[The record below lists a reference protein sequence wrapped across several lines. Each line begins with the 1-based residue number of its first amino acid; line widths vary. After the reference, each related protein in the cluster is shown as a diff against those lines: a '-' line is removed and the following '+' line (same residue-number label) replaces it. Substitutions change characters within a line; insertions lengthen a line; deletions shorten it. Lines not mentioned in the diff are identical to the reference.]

1 MVKTAA
7 RRSSRGRHGMLGQLA
22 VTSHLRSLP
31 PFCGRKSEYLVVKPQ
46 FQKAGRGR
54 QSEKARFYSGG
65 SGFALWI
72 TWAKPEEHQGDHRR
86 RPERRGQDT
95 LPFPSKPRNL
105 KKQHKTKQQEDRE
118 SNNSHTTMTDFIRNI
133 WQNAGSATGTR
144 KPDAV
149 QPVDQIRLPPAAA
162 APSERLIKLEPPSSP
177 LSDDGQAGKA
187 QRMARVNARRDKRK
201 PLEALDAEPSSKKL
215 KTEPALD
222 ASGEERLRAM
232 EAQLERLD
240 PDSKEAKKKRRLIRN
255 RMSAQL
261 HRERKKAY
269 VGQLEDQLLAKE
281 RELKTLQEQLAA
293 MAVESEQL
301 KQQLVRKESVD
312 LNEPR
317 IKAEPVPVEKPAA
330 EPVVVQDEPAVDWAA
345 CLEDMDDAMV
355 GEDLLCDLDESP
367 LAAYGL
373 SPISEDPV
381 AAALAEE
388 EQRQKAMAQTQSHHE
403 IHAAKKNL
411 AMMMA
416 MMFSVTF
423 CGQSES
429 VANVTSGSNFSSM
442 FNAVPVKELSQMSI
456 ASRIVACLEK
466 TSWEDFQDVS
476 SWTSAASAAASAAAA
491 LAVAAD
497 KKSRS
502 PPAQPA
508 NSPSAA
514 SDVTDSSGSCD
525 SPKELEDV
533 GMSFD
538 TDLIEEFVYPVDEPF
553 APALAD
559 TNWFGAD
566 RDEFGHSDVEGD
578 DEHLPETKT
587 TVKPVSMTSRLYKK
601 LTKLWNDKNQVLL
614 TVLNGKNEVTRR
626 SVADMS
632 TIRKGMSTGALFPT
646 TAAHAAAASS
656 DKLLETHDQSVTFL
670 YPLSAFSEDQRSAAF
685 PNGAASDQVFLEVS
699 CQINGAVTPVL

>member
-1 MVKTAA
+1 
-7 RRSSRGRHGMLGQLA
+7 
-22 VTSHLRSLP
+22 
-31 PFCGRKSEYLVVKPQ
+31 
-46 FQKAGRGR
+46 
-54 QSEKARFYSGG
+54 
-65 SGFALWI
+65 
-72 TWAKPEEHQGDHRR
+72 
-86 RPERRGQDT
+86 
-95 LPFPSKPRNL
+95 
-105 KKQHKTKQQEDRE
+105 
-118 SNNSHTTMTDFIRNI
+118 MTDFIRTI
-133 WQNAGSATGTR
+133 WQNTASANGAQQR
-144 KPDAV
+144 KTTTEAV
-149 QPVDQIRLPPAAA
+149 QPVDQIRLPPSAA
-162 APSERLIKLEPPSSP
+162 APSVSACERLIKLEPPSSP
-177 LSDDGQAGKA
+177 STSSSASDSDSGKA

-201 PLEALDAEPSSKKL
+201 PLEAADVTHASASKKL
-215 KTEPALD
+215 KTEAALD
-222 ASGEERLRAM
+222 PSGEERLRAM
-232 EAQLERLD
+232 EAQLEHLD

-269 VGQLEDQLLAKE
+269 VGQLEDQLQAKE
-281 RELKTLQEQLAA
+281 KELKALQDQLAA

-301 KQQLVRKESVD
+301 KQKLGRKESIEQ
-312 LNEPR
+312 EPQ
-317 IKAEPVPVEKPAA
+317 IKAEPVPLEKVAHA
-330 EPVVVQDEPAVDWAA
+330 ESVMVPNEPAVDWAA
-345 CLEDMDDAMV
+345 CLEDMDEAMV

-373 SPISEDPV
+373 TPISEDPV

-388 EQRQKAMAQTQSHHE
+388 EQRQKIEAQTQSHHE

-429 VANVTSGSNFSSM
+429 VANVTNGSNFSSM

-476 SWTSAASAAASAAAA
+476 SWTTSAASAAAAAAMA
-491 LAVAAD
+491 MNGRQEISNSADELA
-497 KKSRS
+497 
-502 PPAQPA
+502 
-508 NSPSAA
+508 
-514 SDVTDSSGSCD
+514 
-525 SPKELEDV
+525 ELEDV

-553 APALAD
+553 APTLAD

-566 RDEFGHSDVEGD
+566 SDEFGHSDVEND
-578 DEHLPETKT
+578 DEHVKTKT
-587 TVKPVSMTSRLYKK
+587 TVKPVPMTSRLYEK
-601 LTKLWNDKNQVLL
+601 LTKLWNEKNQVLL

-646 TAAHAAAASS
+646 TVAKAAASS
-656 DKLLETHDQSVTFL
+656 NDKLLETHDQSVTFL

-685 PNGAASDQVFLEVS
+685 PNGASSDQVFLEVS
-699 CQINGAVTPVL
+699 CQINGAAKSVL

>member
-1 MVKTAA
+1 
-7 RRSSRGRHGMLGQLA
+7 
-22 VTSHLRSLP
+22 
-31 PFCGRKSEYLVVKPQ
+31 
-46 FQKAGRGR
+46 
-54 QSEKARFYSGG
+54 
-65 SGFALWI
+65 
-72 TWAKPEEHQGDHRR
+72 
-86 RPERRGQDT
+86 
-95 LPFPSKPRNL
+95 
-105 KKQHKTKQQEDRE
+105 
-118 SNNSHTTMTDFIRNI
+118 MTDFIRTI
-133 WQNAGSATGTR
+133 WQSTASSTGAQTR
-144 KPDAV
+144 KPTTEAV
-149 QPVDQIRLPPAAA
+149 QPVDQIRLPPSAA
-162 APSERLIKLEPPSSP
+162 APSASACERLVKLEPPASPTSSSA
-177 LSDDGQAGKA
+177 SDSDSQSGKA

-201 PLEALDAEPSSKKL
+201 PLEAADASLASASKKL
-215 KTEPALD
+215 KTEAALD
-222 ASGEERLRAM
+222 PSGEERLRAM
-232 EAQLERLD
+232 EAQLEHLD

-269 VGQLEDQLLAKE
+269 VGQLEDQLQAKE
-281 RELKTLQEQLAA
+281 MELRALQEQMAA

-301 KQQLVRKESVD
+301 KQQLGRKESID
-312 LNEPR
+312 QEPQ
-317 IKAEPVPVEKPAA
+317 IKAEPVPLEKAALPEPIVAPA
-330 EPVVVQDEPAVDWAA
+330 EPAVDWAA

-373 SPISEDPV
+373 SPISDDPV
-381 AAALAEE
+381 TAALAEE
-388 EQRQKAMAQTQSHHE
+388 EQRQKMQAQTQSHHE

-476 SWTSAASAAASAAAA
+476 SWTASAASAAAAAAV
-491 LAVAAD
+491 AVTAD

-502 PPAQPA
+502 PPAQQPA

-514 SDVTDSSGSCD
+514 SDVTDSSGSCG

-566 RDEFGHSDVEGD
+566 SDEFGHSDVEN
-578 DEHLPETKT
+578 DERVPETKT
-587 TVKPVSMTSRLYKK
+587 TVKPVSMTSRLYEK
-601 LTKLWNDKNQVLL
+601 LTKLWNEKNQVLL

-646 TAAHAAAASS
+646 TAATAAASSS
-656 DKLLETHDQSVTFL
+656 DKLLEKHDQSVTFL

-685 PNGAASDQVFLEVS
+685 PNGASSDQVFLEVS
-699 CQINGAVTPVL
+699 CQINGAANPVL

>member
-1 MVKTAA
+1 MATTKLT
-7 RRSSRGRHGMLGQLA
+7 
-22 VTSHLRSLP
+22 
-31 PFCGRKSEYLVVKPQ
+31 YLSDRNEVRCS
-46 FQKAGRGR
+46 A
-54 QSEKARFYSGG
+54 
-65 SGFALWI
+65 
-72 TWAKPEEHQGDHRR
+72 T
-86 RPERRGQDT
+86 ERE
-95 LPFPSKPRNL
+95 
-105 KKQHKTKQQEDRE
+105 QQENFPHKRPLRNKP
-118 SNNSHTTMTDFIRNI
+118 SMTDFIRTI
-133 WQNAGSATGTR
+133 WQTTASASSAAR
-144 KPDAV
+144 EADSV

-162 APSERLIKLEPPSSP
+162 ATSPSDKQRLVKLEPPASP
-177 LSDDGQAGKA
+177 SAKA
-187 QRMARVNARRDKRK
+187 QRMARVHARRDKRK
-201 PLEALDAEPSSKKL
+201 PLEAADLEAAPSCKKL
-215 KTEPALD
+215 KTEAALD
-222 ASGEERLRAM
+222 PSGEERLRAM
-232 EAQLERLD
+232 EAQLEHLD

-269 VGQLEDQLLAKE
+269 VGQLEDQLQAKE
-281 RELKTLQEQLAA
+281 RELRALQEQMSA

-301 KQQLVRKESVD
+301 KQQLGRKE
-312 LNEPR
+312 PQ
-317 IKAEPVPVEKPAA
+317 IKTEPVPVETVK
-330 EPVVVQDEPAVDWAA
+330 PVVVSEEPAVDWAV
-345 CLEDMDDAMV
+345 CLEDMDEAMV

-373 SPISEDPV
+373 SPIAEDPV
-381 AAALAEE
+381 TAALAEE
-388 EQRQKAMAQTQSHHE
+388 EQRQKLQAQTQSHHE

-423 CGQSES
+423 CGQSDS

-476 SWTSAASAAASAAAA
+476 SWTASAASAAAAAAV
-491 LAVAAD
+491 AVTAD

-502 PPAQPA
+502 QPA
-508 NSPSAA
+508 HSPSAA

-566 RDEFGHSDVEGD
+566 SDEFGHSDVEGD
-578 DEHLPETKT
+578 DERETKT
-587 TVKPVSMTSRLYKK
+587 TVKPVSMTSRLYEK
-601 LTKLWNDKNQVLL
+601 LTKLWNEKNQVLL

-632 TIRKGMSTGALFPT
+632 TIRKGMSSGALFPT
-646 TAAHAAAASS
+646 TAASAAVSS
-656 DKLLETHDQSVTFL
+656 NDKLLEKHDQSVTFL

-685 PNGAASDQVFLEVS
+685 PNGATPSDQVFLEVS
-699 CQINGAVTPVL
+699 CQINGAVKPVL

>member
-1 MVKTAA
+1 
-7 RRSSRGRHGMLGQLA
+7 
-22 VTSHLRSLP
+22 
-31 PFCGRKSEYLVVKPQ
+31 
-46 FQKAGRGR
+46 
-54 QSEKARFYSGG
+54 
-65 SGFALWI
+65 
-72 TWAKPEEHQGDHRR
+72 
-86 RPERRGQDT
+86 
-95 LPFPSKPRNL
+95 
-105 KKQHKTKQQEDRE
+105 
-118 SNNSHTTMTDFIRNI
+118 MTDFIRNI
-133 WQNAGSATGTR
+133 WQNSGSSAAATAR

-149 QPVDQIRLPPAAA
+149 QPVDQIRLPPASA
-162 APSERLIKLEPPSSP
+162 APSASERLVKLEPPASP
-177 LSDDGQAGKA
+177 ASGAEDAASGKA

-201 PLEALDAEPSSKKL
+201 PLEAADAPSSKKL

-222 ASGEERLRAM
+222 PSGEERLRAM
-232 EAQLERLD
+232 EAQLEHLD

-269 VGQLEDQLLAKE
+269 VGQLEDQLQAKE
-281 RELKTLQEQLAA
+281 RELKALQEQLAA
-293 MAVESEQL
+293 MAVESQQL
-301 KQQLVRKESVD
+301 KQKLERKESVD
-312 LNEPR
+312 LEPR
-317 IKAEPVPVEKPAA
+317 IKAEPVAVEPAA
-330 EPVVVQDEPAVDWAA
+330 APIVVQDEPAVDWDA

-373 SPISEDPV
+373 SAISEDPV

-388 EQRQKAMAQTQSHHE
+388 EQRQKAEAQTQSYHE

-476 SWTSAASAAASAAAA
+476 SWTTSAASAAAAAAM
-491 LAVAAD
+491 AVTAD
-497 KKSRS
+497 KKARS
-502 PPAQPA
+502 PPAQKPA
-508 NSPSAA
+508 TSPSAA
-514 SDVTDSSGSCD
+514 SDVTDSPGSCD

-566 RDEFGHSDVEGD
+566 SDEFGHSDVEGD
-578 DEHLPETKT
+578 DDHMPETKT
-587 TVKPVSMTSRLYKK
+587 TVKPVSMTSRLYEK
-601 LTKLWNDKNQVLL
+601 LTKLWNEKNQVLL

-646 TAAHAAAASS
+646 TAANAAAASS
-656 DKLLETHDQSVTFL
+656 DKLLEKHDQSVTFL

-699 CQINGAVTPVL
+699 CQINGAVNPVL

>member
-1 MVKTAA
+1 
-7 RRSSRGRHGMLGQLA
+7 
-22 VTSHLRSLP
+22 
-31 PFCGRKSEYLVVKPQ
+31 
-46 FQKAGRGR
+46 
-54 QSEKARFYSGG
+54 
-65 SGFALWI
+65 
-72 TWAKPEEHQGDHRR
+72 
-86 RPERRGQDT
+86 
-95 LPFPSKPRNL
+95 
-105 KKQHKTKQQEDRE
+105 
-118 SNNSHTTMTDFIRNI
+118 MTEFIRTI
-133 WQNAGSATGTR
+133 FQTTSAASATTI
-144 KPDAV
+144 KTEP
-149 QPVDQIRLPPAAA
+149 QPVEQIRLPS
-162 APSERLIKLEPPSSP
+162 APSALSPTERLVKIEADSGDEGHS
-177 LSDDGQAGKA
+177 GKA
-187 QRMARVNARRDKRK
+187 QRLARVHARRDKRK
-201 PLEALDAEPSSKKL
+201 PSEVSSPAAKKL

-222 ASGEERLRAM
+222 PSGEERLRQM
-232 EAQLERLD
+232 EAQLEHLD

-269 VGQLEDQLLAKE
+269 VGQLEDQLQAKE
-281 RELKTLQEQLAA
+281 RELKALQEQLAA
-293 MAVESEQL
+293 MAVESQQL
-301 KQQLVRKESVD
+301 KQQLQAQPVVK
-312 LNEPR
+312 
-317 IKAEPVPVEKPAA
+317 KEPVEVQGAA
-330 EPVVVQDEPAVDWAA
+330 DAPIVIADEPVDWAA
-345 CLEDMDDAMV
+345 CLDGLEEAEV

-373 SPISEDPV
+373 SLNDPV

-388 EQRQKAMAQTQSHHE
+388 EQKQKLQAQTQHHE

-476 SWTSAASAAASAAAA
+476 SWTSSAASAAAA
-491 LAVAAD
+491 AAVAVTAD
-497 KKSRS
+497 KKARRE
-502 PPAQPA
+502 QA
-508 NSPSAA
+508 NSPAA

-525 SPKELEDV
+525 TPKELADV
-533 GMSFD
+533 NMSFD

-566 RDEFGHSDVEGD
+566 SDEFGHSDVESD
-578 DEHLPETKT
+578 AEHHEAKT
-587 TVKPVSMTSRLYKK
+587 TVKPVSMTSRLYEK
-601 LTKLWNDKNQVLL
+601 LTNLWKEKNQVLL
-614 TVLNGKNEVTRR
+614 TVLDGKNEVTRR

-632 TIRKGMSTGALFPT
+632 TIRKGMASGKLFPT
-646 TAAHAAAASS
+646 TAANAAAASS
-656 DKLLETHDQSVTFL
+656 DKLLNKHDQSVTFL

-685 PNGAASDQVFLEVS
+685 PDAATAPSDAMFLEVS
-699 CQINGAVTPVL
+699 CQINGSNPL

>member
-1 MVKTAA
+1 
-7 RRSSRGRHGMLGQLA
+7 
-22 VTSHLRSLP
+22 
-31 PFCGRKSEYLVVKPQ
+31 
-46 FQKAGRGR
+46 
-54 QSEKARFYSGG
+54 
-65 SGFALWI
+65 
-72 TWAKPEEHQGDHRR
+72 
-86 RPERRGQDT
+86 
-95 LPFPSKPRNL
+95 
-105 KKQHKTKQQEDRE
+105 
-118 SNNSHTTMTDFIRNI
+118 MTDFIRTI
-133 WQNAGSATGTR
+133 WQNTGAQPAKTTT
-144 KPDAV
+144 DAV

-162 APSERLIKLEPPSSP
+162 ATAASERLIKLEPPSSP
-177 LSDDGQAGKA
+177 SSDSDSGKA

-201 PLEALDAEPSSKKL
+201 PLETVDATPSKKL

-222 ASGEERLRAM
+222 PSGEERLRAM
-232 EAQLERLD
+232 EAQLEHLD

-269 VGQLEDQLLAKE
+269 VGQLEDQLQAKE
-281 RELKTLQEQLAA
+281 RELKALQDQLAA

-301 KQQLVRKESVD
+301 KQQLGRKESMD
-312 LNEPR
+312 QEPV
-317 IKAEPVPVEKPAA
+317 IKAEPVPLEKVEPI
-330 EPVVVQDEPAVDWAA
+330 VVSDEPVDWAV
-345 CLEDMDDAMV
+345 CLEDMDEAMV

-373 SPISEDPV
+373 NSISDDPV

-388 EQRQKAMAQTQSHHE
+388 EQRQKMQSQNQSHHE

-423 CGQSES
+423 CGQSDS

-476 SWTSAASAAASAAAA
+476 SWTSSAASAVAAAA
-491 LAVAAD
+491 VAVSAD
-497 KKSRS
+497 KKR
-502 PPAQPA
+502 AQA

-514 SDVTDSSGSCD
+514 SDVTDSGSCD

-566 RDEFGHSDVEGD
+566 SDEFGHSDVEND
-578 DEHLPETKT
+578 DEHVSKT
-587 TVKPVSMTSRLYKK
+587 TVKPVSMTSRLYEK
-601 LTKLWNDKNQVLL
+601 LTKLWNEKNQVLL
-614 TVLNGKNEVTRR
+614 TVLNGKNQVTRR

-632 TIRKGMSTGALFPT
+632 TIRKGMSSGALFPT
-646 TAAHAAAASS
+646 TAAHVAASS
-656 DKLLETHDQSVTFL
+656 NDKLLEKHDQSVTFL

-685 PNGAASDQVFLEVS
+685 PNGASSDQVFLEVS

>member
-1 MVKTAA
+1 
-7 RRSSRGRHGMLGQLA
+7 
-22 VTSHLRSLP
+22 
-31 PFCGRKSEYLVVKPQ
+31 
-46 FQKAGRGR
+46 
-54 QSEKARFYSGG
+54 
-65 SGFALWI
+65 
-72 TWAKPEEHQGDHRR
+72 
-86 RPERRGQDT
+86 
-95 LPFPSKPRNL
+95 
-105 KKQHKTKQQEDRE
+105 
-118 SNNSHTTMTDFIRNI
+118 MTDFIRTI
-133 WQNAGSATGTR
+133 WQNSGAQPAKTTT
-144 KPDAV
+144 DAV

-162 APSERLIKLEPPSSP
+162 ATAASERLIKLELPESPSSD
-177 LSDDGQAGKA
+177 SDSGKA

-201 PLEALDAEPSSKKL
+201 PLETVDATPSKKL

-222 ASGEERLRAM
+222 PSGEERLRAM
-232 EAQLERLD
+232 EAQLEHLD

-269 VGQLEDQLLAKE
+269 VGQLEDQLQAKE
-281 RELKTLQEQLAA
+281 RELKALQDQLAA

-301 KQQLVRKESVD
+301 KQQLGRKESID
-312 LNEPR
+312 QEPQ
-317 IKAEPVPVEKPAA
+317 IKAEPVPLEKVVEPI
-330 EPVVVQDEPAVDWAA
+330 VVSEETVDWAV
-345 CLEDMDDAMV
+345 CLEDMDEAMV

-373 SPISEDPV
+373 NSISEDPV

-388 EQRQKAMAQTQSHHE
+388 EQRQKMQAQSQSHHE

-476 SWTSAASAAASAAAA
+476 SWTSSAASAVAAAA
-491 LAVAAD
+491 VAVSAD
-497 KKSRS
+497 KKR
-502 PPAQPA
+502 AQA

-514 SDVTDSSGSCD
+514 SDVTDSGSCD

-553 APALAD
+553 APTLAD

-566 RDEFGHSDVEGD
+566 SDEFGHSDVEND
-578 DEHLPETKT
+578 DEHVSKT
-587 TVKPVSMTSRLYKK
+587 TVKPVSMTSRLYEK
-601 LTKLWNDKNQVLL
+601 LTKLWNEKNQVLL
-614 TVLNGKNEVTRR
+614 TVLNGKNQVTRR

-632 TIRKGMSTGALFPT
+632 TIRKGMSSGALFPT
-646 TAAHAAAASS
+646 TAAHVAASS
-656 DKLLETHDQSVTFL
+656 NDKLLEKHDQSVTFL

-685 PNGAASDQVFLEVS
+685 PNGASSDQVFLEVS
-699 CQINGAVTPVL
+699 CQINGAVKPVL

>member
-1 MVKTAA
+1 MAPNGTRAPPRGETAE
-7 RRSSRGRHGMLGQLA
+7 SLTLVSPLA
-22 VTSHLRSLP
+22 QTTSTSP
-31 PFCGRKSEYLVVKPQ
+31 
-46 FQKAGRGR
+46 A
-54 QSEKARFYSGG
+54 
-65 SGFALWI
+65 
-72 TWAKPEEHQGDHRR
+72 
-86 RPERRGQDT
+86 
-95 LPFPSKPRNL
+95 
-105 KKQHKTKQQEDRE
+105 
-118 SNNSHTTMTDFIRNI
+118 TMTDFIRTI
-133 WQNAGSATGTR
+133 WQSSSAAAAR
-144 KPDAV
+144 KPEAV
-149 QPVDQIRLPPAAA
+149 QPVDQIRLPPAPAVV
-162 APSERLIKLEPPSSP
+162 KLEPPASP
-177 LSDDGQAGKA
+177 AAAEADAKA
-187 QRMARVNARRDKRK
+187 QRMARVHARRDKRK
-201 PLEALDAEPSSKKL
+201 PLEDAAAPNSKKL
-215 KTEPALD
+215 KTEAPLD
-222 ASGEERLRAM
+222 PSGEERLRAM
-232 EAQLERLD
+232 EAQLEHLD

-269 VGQLEDQLLAKE
+269 VGQLEDQLQAKE
-281 RELKTLQEQLAA
+281 RELKALQEQLAA

-301 KQQLVRKESVD
+301 KQQLGRKDSVAE
-312 LNEPR
+312 EPR
-317 IKAEPVPVEKPAA
+317 IKAEPVPLEKVVLP
-330 EPVVVQDEPAVDWAA
+330 EPIVVPDEPAVDWAA
-345 CLEDMDDAMV
+345 CLEDMDEAMV

-381 AAALAEE
+381 TAALAEE
-388 EQRQKAMAQTQSHHE
+388 EQRQKMQAQSQSHHE

-476 SWTSAASAAASAAAA
+476 SWTSSAASAAAA
-491 LAVAAD
+491 AALAVTAD

-502 PPAQPA
+502 PSAQQPANSPSAQQPA

-514 SDVTDSSGSCD
+514 SDVTDSGSCD

-566 RDEFGHSDVEGD
+566 SDEFGHSDVEND
-578 DEHLPETKT
+578 DEHVPETKT
-587 TVKPVSMTSRLYKK
+587 TVKPVSMTSRLYEK
-601 LTKLWNDKNQVLL
+601 LTKLWNEKNQVLL

-646 TAAHAAAASS
+646 TAANVAASS
-656 DKLLETHDQSVTFL
+656 NDKLLEKHDQSVTFL

-699 CQINGAVTPVL
+699 CQINGAVNPVL

>member
-1 MVKTAA
+1 
-7 RRSSRGRHGMLGQLA
+7 
-22 VTSHLRSLP
+22 
-31 PFCGRKSEYLVVKPQ
+31 
-46 FQKAGRGR
+46 
-54 QSEKARFYSGG
+54 
-65 SGFALWI
+65 
-72 TWAKPEEHQGDHRR
+72 
-86 RPERRGQDT
+86 
-95 LPFPSKPRNL
+95 
-105 KKQHKTKQQEDRE
+105 
-118 SNNSHTTMTDFIRNI
+118 MTDFIRTI
-133 WQNAGSATGTR
+133 WQNTGAQPR
-144 KPDAV
+144 KTTTDAV

-162 APSERLIKLEPPSSP
+162 ATAASERLIKLEPPSSP
-177 LSDDGQAGKA
+177 SSDSDSGKA
-187 QRMARVNARRDKRK
+187 QRMARVNARKDKRK
-201 PLEALDAEPSSKKL
+201 PLEAADATYASASKKL

-232 EAQLERLD
+232 EAQLEHLD

-269 VGQLEDQLLAKE
+269 VGQLEDQLQAKE
-281 RELKTLQEQLAA
+281 RELKALQDQLAA

-301 KQQLVRKESVD
+301 KQQLGRKESID
-312 LNEPR
+312 QEPH
-317 IKAEPVPVEKPAA
+317 IKAEPVPLEKTVLP
-330 EPVVVQDEPAVDWAA
+330 EPIVVSDEPAVDWAV
-345 CLEDMDDAMV
+345 CLEDMDEAMV

-373 SPISEDPV
+373 SSISEDPV

-388 EQRQKAMAQTQSHHE
+388 EQRQKMQAQTQSHHE

-476 SWTSAASAAASAAAA
+476 SWTSSAASAVAAAA
-491 LAVAAD
+491 VAVSAD
-497 KKSRS
+497 KKR
-502 PPAQPA
+502 AQA

-514 SDVTDSSGSCD
+514 SDVTDSGSCD

-559 TNWFGAD
+559 TNWFGVD
-566 RDEFGHSDVEGD
+566 SDEFGHSDVEND
-578 DEHLPETKT
+578 DEHVSKT
-587 TVKPVSMTSRLYKK
+587 TVKPVSMTSRLYEK
-601 LTKLWNDKNQVLL
+601 LTKLWNEKNQVLL
-614 TVLNGKNEVTRR
+614 TVLNGKNQVTRR

-632 TIRKGMSTGALFPT
+632 TIRKGMSSGALFPT
-646 TAAHAAAASS
+646 TAARAAVSS
-656 DKLLETHDQSVTFL
+656 NDKLLEKHDQSVTFL

-685 PNGAASDQVFLEVS
+685 PNGASSDQVFLEVS
-699 CQINGAVTPVL
+699 CQINGAVNPVL

>member
-1 MVKTAA
+1 
-7 RRSSRGRHGMLGQLA
+7 MLSPLLA
-22 VTSHLRSLP
+22 VNKWRGGMS
-31 PFCGRKSEYLVVKPQ
+31 GQKGKGVGGGKPQ
-46 FQKAGRGR
+46 QAASIASDQERPALRELRTLFHSHK
-54 QSEKARFYSGG
+54 EKS
-65 SGFALWI
+65 SV
-72 TWAKPEEHQGDHRR
+72 
-86 RPERRGQDT
+86 
-95 LPFPSKPRNL
+95 
-105 KKQHKTKQQEDRE
+105 
-118 SNNSHTTMTDFIRNI
+118 MTDFIRTI
-133 WQNAGSATGTR
+133 WQNTASANGAQQR
-144 KPDAV
+144 KTTTETV
-149 QPVDQIRLPPAAA
+149 QPVDQIRLPPSAA
-162 APSERLIKLEPPSSP
+162 APSVSASERLIKLEPPMSPATSSSA
-177 LSDDGQAGKA
+177 SDSDSQSGKA

-201 PLEALDAEPSSKKL
+201 PLEAADMAHASASKKL
-215 KTEPALD
+215 KTEAALD
-222 ASGEERLRAM
+222 PSGEERLRAM
-232 EAQLERLD
+232 EAQLEHLD

-269 VGQLEDQLLAKE
+269 VGQLEDQLQAKE
-281 RELKTLQEQLAA
+281 KELKALQEQLAA
-293 MAVESEQL
+293 MAVESQQL
-301 KQQLVRKESVD
+301 KQQLGHKESMD
-312 LNEPR
+312 QEPQ
-317 IKAEPVPVEKPAA
+317 IKAEPVPLEKVVLP
-330 EPVVVQDEPAVDWAA
+330 EPVVVSNEPAVDWAA
-345 CLEDMDDAMV
+345 CLEDMDEAMV

-373 SPISEDPV
+373 SEDPV
-381 AAALAEE
+381 TAALAEE
-388 EQRQKAMAQTQSHHE
+388 EQRQKMQAQTQSHHE

-423 CGQSES
+423 CGQSDS
-429 VANVTSGSNFSSM
+429 VANVTNGSNFSSM

-476 SWTSAASAAASAAAA
+476 SWTASAASAAAAAA
-491 LAVAAD
+491 VAMTAD
-497 KKSRS
+497 KKSR
-502 PPAQPA
+502 AQQA
-508 NSPSAA
+508 NSPSVA
-514 SDVTDSSGSCD
+514 SDVTDSGSCA

-566 RDEFGHSDVEGD
+566 SDEFGHSDAEND
-578 DEHLPETKT
+578 DEHVETKT
-587 TVKPVSMTSRLYKK
+587 TVKPVPMTSRLYEK
-601 LTKLWNDKNQVLL
+601 LTKLWNEKNQVLL

-646 TAAHAAAASS
+646 TAANAAASS
-656 DKLLETHDQSVTFL
+656 NDKLLEKHDKSVTFL

-685 PNGAASDQVFLEVS
+685 PNGASSDHVFLEVS
-699 CQINGAVTPVL
+699 CQINGAANPVL

>member
-1 MVKTAA
+1 
-7 RRSSRGRHGMLGQLA
+7 
-22 VTSHLRSLP
+22 
-31 PFCGRKSEYLVVKPQ
+31 
-46 FQKAGRGR
+46 
-54 QSEKARFYSGG
+54 
-65 SGFALWI
+65 
-72 TWAKPEEHQGDHRR
+72 
-86 RPERRGQDT
+86 
-95 LPFPSKPRNL
+95 
-105 KKQHKTKQQEDRE
+105 
-118 SNNSHTTMTDFIRNI
+118 MTDFIRNI
-133 WQNAGSATGTR
+133 WQNAGNTNANAGNTART
-144 KPDAV
+144 PDAV

-162 APSERLIKLEPPSSP
+162 APSERLIKLEPPASPASSTASS
-177 LSDDGQAGKA
+177 SDEAPSGKA

-201 PLEALDAEPSSKKL
+201 PLEGADAAAPSAKKL

-222 ASGEERLRAM
+222 PSGEERLRAM
-232 EAQLERLD
+232 EAQLEHLD

-269 VGQLEDQLLAKE
+269 VGQLEDQLQAKE
-281 RELKTLQEQLAA
+281 RELKALQEQLAA

-312 LNEPR
+312 LAEPR
-317 IKAEPVPVEKPAA
+317 IKAEPVAVEKAQQQ
-330 EPVVVQDEPAVDWAA
+330 PVVVQDEPAVDWAA

-388 EQRQKAMAQTQSHHE
+388 EQRQKMQAQSQSHHE

-423 CGQSES
+423 CGQSDS

-466 TSWEDFQDVS
+466 TSWEDFRD
-476 SWTSAASAAASAAAA
+476 
-491 LAVAAD
+491 
-497 KKSRS
+497 KSRS
-502 PPAQPA
+502 PAAQQPA

-525 SPKELEDV
+525 SPKELENV

-566 RDEFGHSDVEGD
+566 SDEFGHSDVEGD
-578 DEHLPETKT
+578 DEHMPETKT
-587 TVKPVSMTSRLYKK
+587 TVKPVSMTSRLYEK
-601 LTKLWNDKNQVLL
+601 LTKLWNEKNQVLL

-646 TAAHAAAASS
+646 TAANAAVAASN
-656 DKLLETHDQSVTFL
+656 DKLLEKHDQSVTFL

>member
-1 MVKTAA
+1 
-7 RRSSRGRHGMLGQLA
+7 
-22 VTSHLRSLP
+22 
-31 PFCGRKSEYLVVKPQ
+31 
-46 FQKAGRGR
+46 
-54 QSEKARFYSGG
+54 
-65 SGFALWI
+65 
-72 TWAKPEEHQGDHRR
+72 
-86 RPERRGQDT
+86 
-95 LPFPSKPRNL
+95 
-105 KKQHKTKQQEDRE
+105 
-118 SNNSHTTMTDFIRNI
+118 MTDFIRTI
-133 WQNAGSATGTR
+133 WHNTNTGAATAATSERKAG
-144 KPDAV
+144 
-149 QPVDQIRLPPAAA
+149 PVDQIRLPPSAA
-162 APSERLIKLEPPSSP
+162 APSERLIKLEPPASPSSS
-177 LSDDGQAGKA
+177 SDEEHHSDNSPTGKA

-201 PLEALDAEPSSKKL
+201 PLEDAETSHASSKKL
-215 KTEPALD
+215 KTEAALD
-222 ASGEERLRAM
+222 PSGEERLRAM
-232 EAQLERLD
+232 EAQLEHLD

-269 VGQLEDQLLAKE
+269 VGQLEDQLQAKE
-281 RELKTLQEQLAA
+281 KELKALQEQMAA
-293 MAVESEQL
+293 MAVESQQL
-301 KQQLVRKESVD
+301 KQQLGRKESVD
-312 LNEPR
+312 VPV
-317 IKAEPVPVEKPAA
+317 IKAEPVPLEKVVLP
-330 EPVVVQDEPAVDWAA
+330 EPIVVPDEPAVDWAA
-345 CLEDMDDAMV
+345 CLEDMDEAMV

-373 SPISEDPV
+373 SPIAEDPV
-381 AAALAEE
+381 AAALAQE
-388 EQRQKAMAQTQSHHE
+388 EQRQKMQAQTQSHHE

-476 SWTSAASAAASAAAA
+476 SWTSSAASAAAA
-491 LAVAAD
+491 AAMAVTAD

-508 NSPSAA
+508 DSPSAA
-514 SDVTDSSGSCD
+514 SDVTDAAGSCD

-566 RDEFGHSDVEGD
+566 SDEFGHSDVED
-578 DEHLPETKT
+578 DERLKETKT
-587 TVKPVSMTSRLYKK
+587 TVKPVSMTSRLYEK
-601 LTKLWNDKNQVLL
+601 LTKLWNEKNQVLL
-614 TVLNGKNEVTRR
+614 TVLNGKNQVTRR

-646 TAAHAAAASS
+646 TAATVAASS
-656 DKLLETHDQSVTFL
+656 NDKLLEKHDQSVTFL

-685 PNGAASDQVFLEVS
+685 PNGASSDQVFLEVS
-699 CQINGAVTPVL
+699 CQINGAVNPVL

>member
-1 MVKTAA
+1 
-7 RRSSRGRHGMLGQLA
+7 
-22 VTSHLRSLP
+22 
-31 PFCGRKSEYLVVKPQ
+31 
-46 FQKAGRGR
+46 
-54 QSEKARFYSGG
+54 
-65 SGFALWI
+65 
-72 TWAKPEEHQGDHRR
+72 
-86 RPERRGQDT
+86 
-95 LPFPSKPRNL
+95 
-105 KKQHKTKQQEDRE
+105 
-118 SNNSHTTMTDFIRNI
+118 
-133 WQNAGSATGTR
+133 
-144 KPDAV
+144 
-149 QPVDQIRLPPAAA
+149 
-162 APSERLIKLEPPSSP
+162 
-177 LSDDGQAGKA
+177 
-187 QRMARVNARRDKRK
+187 MARVNARRDKRK
-201 PLEALDAEPSSKKL
+201 PLEAADVTHASASKKL
-215 KTEPALD
+215 KTEAALD
-222 ASGEERLRAM
+222 PSGEERLRAM
-232 EAQLERLD
+232 EAQLEHLD

-269 VGQLEDQLLAKE
+269 VGQLEDQLQAKE
-281 RELKTLQEQLAA
+281 KELKALQDQLAA

-301 KQQLVRKESVD
+301 KQKLGRKESIEQ
-312 LNEPR
+312 EPQ
-317 IKAEPVPVEKPAA
+317 IKAEP
-330 EPVVVQDEPAVDWAA
+330 PAVDWAA
-345 CLEDMDDAMV
+345 CLEDLDEAMV

-373 SPISEDPV
+373 TPISEDPV

-388 EQRQKAMAQTQSHHE
+388 EQRQKIEAQTQSHHE

-429 VANVTSGSNFSSM
+429 VANVTNGSNFSSM

-466 TSWEDFQDVS
+466 TSWEDFQDQ
-476 SWTSAASAAASAAAA
+476 T
-491 LAVAAD
+491 
-497 KKSRS
+497 
-502 PPAQPA
+502 

-514 SDVTDSSGSCD
+514 SDVTDSGSCA

-553 APALAD
+553 APTLAD

-566 RDEFGHSDVEGD
+566 SDEFGHSDVEND
-578 DEHLPETKT
+578 DEHVKTKT
-587 TVKPVSMTSRLYKK
+587 TVKPVPMTSRLYEK
-601 LTKLWNDKNQVLL
+601 LTKLWNEKNQVLL

-646 TAAHAAAASS
+646 TVAKAAASS
-656 DKLLETHDQSVTFL
+656 NDKLLETHDQSVTFL

-685 PNGAASDQVFLEVS
+685 PNGASSDQVFLEVS
-699 CQINGAVTPVL
+699 CQINGAAKSVL

>member
-1 MVKTAA
+1 
-7 RRSSRGRHGMLGQLA
+7 
-22 VTSHLRSLP
+22 
-31 PFCGRKSEYLVVKPQ
+31 
-46 FQKAGRGR
+46 
-54 QSEKARFYSGG
+54 
-65 SGFALWI
+65 
-72 TWAKPEEHQGDHRR
+72 
-86 RPERRGQDT
+86 
-95 LPFPSKPRNL
+95 
-105 KKQHKTKQQEDRE
+105 
-118 SNNSHTTMTDFIRNI
+118 MTDFIRTI
-133 WQNAGSATGTR
+133 WQNSGAQPAKTTT
-144 KPDAV
+144 DAV

-162 APSERLIKLEPPSSP
+162 ATAASERLIKLELPESPSSD
-177 LSDDGQAGKA
+177 SDSGKA

-201 PLEALDAEPSSKKL
+201 PLETVDATPSKKL

-222 ASGEERLRAM
+222 PSGEERLRAM
-232 EAQLERLD
+232 EAQLEHLD

-269 VGQLEDQLLAKE
+269 VGQLEDQLQAKE
-281 RELKTLQEQLAA
+281 RELKALQDQLAA

-301 KQQLVRKESVD
+301 KQQLGRKESID
-312 LNEPR
+312 QEPQ
-317 IKAEPVPVEKPAA
+317 IKAEPVPLEKVVEPIVVSE
-330 EPVVVQDEPAVDWAA
+330 EPVDWAV
-345 CLEDMDDAMV
+345 CLEDMDEAMV

-373 SPISEDPV
+373 NSISEDPV

-388 EQRQKAMAQTQSHHE
+388 EQRQKMQAQSQSHHE

-476 SWTSAASAAASAAAA
+476 SWTSSAASAVAAAA
-491 LAVAAD
+491 VAVSAD
-497 KKSRS
+497 KKR
-502 PPAQPA
+502 AQA

-514 SDVTDSSGSCD
+514 SDVTDSGSCD

-553 APALAD
+553 APTLAD

-566 RDEFGHSDVEGD
+566 SDEFGHSDVEND
-578 DEHLPETKT
+578 DEHVSKT
-587 TVKPVSMTSRLYKK
+587 TVKPVSMTSRLYEK
-601 LTKLWNDKNQVLL
+601 LTKLWNEKNQVLL
-614 TVLNGKNEVTRR
+614 TVLNGKNQVTRR

-632 TIRKGMSTGALFPT
+632 TIRKGMSSGALFPT
-646 TAAHAAAASS
+646 TAAHVAASS
-656 DKLLETHDQSVTFL
+656 NDKLLEKHDQSVTFL

-685 PNGAASDQVFLEVS
+685 PNGASSDQVFLEVS
-699 CQINGAVTPVL
+699 CQINGAVKPVL

>member
-1 MVKTAA
+1 
-7 RRSSRGRHGMLGQLA
+7 MLSPLLA
-22 VTSHLRSLP
+22 VNKWRGGMS
-31 PFCGRKSEYLVVKPQ
+31 CGRVQDDIMKHVVVKFEQ
-46 FQKAGRGR
+46 FSSIASDQERPALRELRTLFHSHK
-54 QSEKARFYSGG
+54 EKASV
-65 SGFALWI
+65 
-72 TWAKPEEHQGDHRR
+72 
-86 RPERRGQDT
+86 
-95 LPFPSKPRNL
+95 
-105 KKQHKTKQQEDRE
+105 
-118 SNNSHTTMTDFIRNI
+118 MTDFIRTI
-133 WQNAGSATGTR
+133 WQNTASANGAQQR
-144 KPDAV
+144 KTTTETV
-149 QPVDQIRLPPAAA
+149 QPVDQIRLPPSAA
-162 APSERLIKLEPPSSP
+162 APSVSASERLIKLEPPMSPATSSSA
-177 LSDDGQAGKA
+177 SDSDSQSGKA

-201 PLEALDAEPSSKKL
+201 PLEAADVAHASASKKL
-215 KTEPALD
+215 KTEAALD
-222 ASGEERLRAM
+222 PSGEERLRAM
-232 EAQLERLD
+232 EAQLEHLD

-269 VGQLEDQLLAKE
+269 VGQLEDQLQAKE
-281 RELKTLQEQLAA
+281 KELKALQEQLAA
-293 MAVESEQL
+293 MAVESQQL
-301 KQQLVRKESVD
+301 KQQLGRKESMD
-312 LNEPR
+312 QEPQ
-317 IKAEPVPVEKPAA
+317 IKAEPVPLEKVVLP
-330 EPVVVQDEPAVDWAA
+330 EPVVVPNEPAVDWAA
-345 CLEDMDDAMV
+345 CLEDMDEAMV

-373 SPISEDPV
+373 TPISEDPV
-381 AAALAEE
+381 TAALAEE
-388 EQRQKAMAQTQSHHE
+388 EQRQKMQAQTQSHHE

-423 CGQSES
+423 CGQSDS
-429 VANVTSGSNFSSM
+429 VANVTNGSNFSSM

-476 SWTSAASAAASAAAA
+476 SWTASAASAAAAAA
-491 LAVAAD
+491 VAMTAD
-497 KKSRS
+497 KKSR
-502 PPAQPA
+502 AQQA

-514 SDVTDSSGSCD
+514 SDVTDSGSCA

-566 RDEFGHSDVEGD
+566 SDEFGHSDAEND
-578 DEHLPETKT
+578 DEHVETKT
-587 TVKPVSMTSRLYKK
+587 TVKPVPMTSRLYEK
-601 LTKLWNDKNQVLL
+601 LTKLWNEKNQVLL

-646 TAAHAAAASS
+646 TAANAAASS
-656 DKLLETHDQSVTFL
+656 NDKLLEKHDKSVTFL

-685 PNGAASDQVFLEVS
+685 PNGASSDHVFLEVS
-699 CQINGAVTPVL
+699 CQINGAANPVL

>member
-1 MVKTAA
+1 
-7 RRSSRGRHGMLGQLA
+7 
-22 VTSHLRSLP
+22 
-31 PFCGRKSEYLVVKPQ
+31 
-46 FQKAGRGR
+46 
-54 QSEKARFYSGG
+54 
-65 SGFALWI
+65 
-72 TWAKPEEHQGDHRR
+72 
-86 RPERRGQDT
+86 
-95 LPFPSKPRNL
+95 
-105 KKQHKTKQQEDRE
+105 
-118 SNNSHTTMTDFIRNI
+118 MTDFIRNI
-133 WQNAGSATGTR
+133 WQNAGNAGSAAAGTAGAR

-162 APSERLIKLEPPSSP
+162 APSERLIKLEPPASPASSASSS
-177 LSDDGQAGKA
+177 SDDAQSGKA

-201 PLEALDAEPSSKKL
+201 PLEAADAAAAPSTKKL

-222 ASGEERLRAM
+222 PSGEERLRAM
-232 EAQLERLD
+232 EAQLEHLD

-269 VGQLEDQLLAKE
+269 VGQLEDQLQAKE
-281 RELKTLQEQLAA
+281 RELKALQEQLAA

-301 KQQLVRKESVD
+301 KQQLVRKESVA
-312 LNEPR
+312 LVEPR
-317 IKAEPVPVEKPAA
+317 IKAEPELVEAVVAA
-330 EPVVVQDEPAVDWAA
+330 PQEPIVVQDEPAVDWAA

-388 EQRQKAMAQTQSHHE
+388 EQRQKAQAQTQSHHE

-476 SWTSAASAAASAAAA
+476 SWTASAASAAAAAAV
-491 LAVAAD
+491 AVTAD

-502 PPAQPA
+502 PPAQQPA

-566 RDEFGHSDVEGD
+566 SDEFGHSDVEGD
-578 DEHLPETKT
+578 DEHMPETKT
-587 TVKPVSMTSRLYKK
+587 TVKPVSMTSRLYEK
-601 LTKLWNDKNQVLL
+601 LTKLWNEKNQVLL

-646 TAAHAAAASS
+646 MAANAATASN
-656 DKLLETHDQSVTFL
+656 DKLLEKHDQSVTFL
-670 YPLSAFSEDQRSAAF
+670 YPLSAFSKDQRSAAF
-685 PNGAASDQVFLEVS
+685 PNGASSDQVFLEVS